1 MYVIEGDENSLVDNI
16 EQVVLFIWWEIKFY
30 IAITLVYE
38 QFQNG
43 FTADIINHFVDIDQN
58 IQICTSYYKMHY
70 SQCNI

>member
-1 MYVIEGDENSLVDNI
+1 MYFIEGDENDLLYIVEEVI
-16 EQVVLFIWWEIKFY
+16 LFFWWEIKFY
-30 IAITLVYE
+30 IASTLVNE